1 MLLPDLDHG
10 LEWCENQILAS
21 AGVSDDARQTWEEQ
35 FGDLLTPSGTVEGL
49 LPYLERQEVAAGAY
63 LMHERD
69 MADYV
74 YFLTAGQLTARLD
87 QGNAAPVRLE
97 TMRAGHVV
105 GEIGFYLGKERTAAV
120 VADEPSTVYRISAA
134 SLERLEREAP
144 KIASAFHGMLA
155 RLLAERA
162 GHLIVVV
169 NSLQRKA

>member
-1 MLLPDLDHG
+1 
-10 LEWCENQILAS
+10 
-21 AGVSDDARQTWEEQ
+21 
-35 FGDLLTPSGTVEGL
+35 
-49 LPYLERQEVAAGAY
+49 
-63 LMHERD
+63 MHERD